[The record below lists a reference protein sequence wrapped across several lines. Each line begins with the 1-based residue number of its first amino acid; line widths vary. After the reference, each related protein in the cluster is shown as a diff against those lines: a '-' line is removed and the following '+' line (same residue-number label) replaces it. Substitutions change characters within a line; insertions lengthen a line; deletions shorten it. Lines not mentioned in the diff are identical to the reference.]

1 MGESHKR
8 KQKLSLVSYAATALL
23 PAGLSCGIKS
33 LWPVTTFIIPSQ
45 GTNAAIC
52 ISSCQPKGGKV
63 SPLTWK
69 AKQRREGHWTPQAH
83 TPRHGQGPQTD
94 TPAAAQRWVPR
105 SEDKPGKHQIS
116 PLTLCTKPCQPQT
129 NTTAPLLAV
138 TPQSQTPRQGNGRC
152 CGAPPGPAGCPGPR
166 DPLSPAAYPGQ
177 LSAGEQR
184 SPSSSAF
191 SSFPPQAAAPTS
203 AARRLAPAPLT
214 AAAFVRAARRGD
226 RHRTRPGGWTAAHGE
241 GGRQRA
247 GGEGPQRQHWSGP
260 RLTRLPPGTAAA
272 SCTAGCAERPR
283 GRDGPRLPTAAGGA
297 GSATAPSTA
306 GPTDG
311 GGVTAPG
318 QGTVGP
324 CSAESARGAAR
335 WRGRAAP
342 SLTPPRGRS
351 RAVPQAAAVPC
362 RAGSFGR
369 TGGASV
375 GVFKPILQAWNYNH
389 RRTFSSPS
397 SFQSMSKTFNRGIFF
412 QIYR

>member
-1 MGESHKR
+1 MHKALPTPDEHNSSAAR
-8 KQKLSLVSYAATALL
+8 CHSPKPDSPPGKRQVLRSPAGTSGMPRPEGPAVSRSLPRPAQRRGAALPFLLRLLLL
-23 PAGLSCGIKS
+23 PATSR
-33 LWPVTTFIIPSQ
+33 
-45 GTNAAIC
+45 GTH
-52 ISSCQPKGGKV
+52 
-63 SPLTWK
+63 L
-69 AKQRREGHWTPQAH
+69 RRPP
-83 TPRHGQGPQTD
+83 PR
-94 TPAAAQRWVPR
+94 
-105 SEDKPGKHQIS
+105 
-116 PLTLCTKPCQPQT
+116 
-129 NTTAPLLAV
+129 
-138 TPQSQTPRQGNGRC
+138 
-152 CGAPPGPAGCPGPR
+152 
-166 DPLSPAAYPGQ
+166 
-177 LSAGEQR
+177 
-184 SPSSSAF
+184 PSSAHRRRLC
-191 SSFPPQAAAPTS
+191 
-203 AARRLAPAPLT
+203 ARRPPRRQAQDPPRRMDRSARGR
-214 AAAFVRAARRGD
+214 RAA
-226 RHRTRPGGWTAAHGE
+226 E

-247 GGEGPQRQHWSGP
+247 GGEGPQRRHWSGP

-306 GPTDG
+306 GPTAG

-362 RAGSFGR
+362 PAGSFGR
-369 TGGASV
+369 SGGASV

-397 SFQSMSKTFNRGIFF
+397 SFQSMSKTFNRDIFF